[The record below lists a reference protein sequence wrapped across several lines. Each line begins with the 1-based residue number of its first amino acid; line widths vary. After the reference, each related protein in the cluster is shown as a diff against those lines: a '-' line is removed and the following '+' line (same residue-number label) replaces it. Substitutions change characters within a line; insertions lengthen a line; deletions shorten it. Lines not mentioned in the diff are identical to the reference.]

1 MPSGSNHAVRFD
13 HCGACTMPAFIERVD
28 VPRADQIP
36 PSATEGTLV
45 SIFRGIRGW
54 GWKPIRQTGQASA
67 RRASHASYLLLAFA
81 GLLVVL
87 CLSASAAT
95 DSTPAVKNPQP
106 HTTRNAVENVLQ
118 HARQLAT
125 RLHSEADPARLQPL
139 VVQLGA
145 LEQRVSALP
154 TVENDTLDELREL
167 ESQAHS
173 LARQIAFCN
182 PRLDFDKLLFI
193 KRHDS
198 AGVYHMCDQ
207 YYGCNA
213 KPGGGLF
220 VLEHPLSDHPHVVNL
235 LQDSVVQNGRLKG
248 HKLEGGSFLSP
259 ELSFDGQTILFAYSE
274 AQAWEKYQGSEAYEW
289 KPEYSYHIF
298 KCTAD
303 GSNLVQL
310 TDGPW
315 DDFDP
320 CFLPNGR
327 IVFISERRGG
337 YLRCGR
343 HCPVYTMHSMEADG
357 SDIIRLSHHETHE
370 WHPSVT
376 NDGMIVYTRWDYVD
390 RDTNIAHHIWT
401 CFPTG
406 AIRDRSTATI
416 PTNGKIARGWRWPSA
431 PFPIRANSWPVR
443 EPIMATSSDRWC

>member
-95 DSTPAVKNPQP
+95 DSTPAVKSPQP

-193 KRHDS
+193 KRHDA

-235 LQDSVVQNGRLKG
+235 LEDSVVQNGRLKG
-248 HKLEGGSFLSP
+248 QQARRGIVPVARAVVRRPDDPVRLQR
-259 ELSFDGQTILFAYSE
+259 GQGLGEISGERGLRVEARIQLPHFQVQCRRQQPGAVDRRAVGRFRSLLPAQRPDRVHLRAARRLFALRASLPGLHH
-274 AQAWEKYQGSEAYEW
+274 AQHGS
-289 KPEYSYHIF
+289 
-298 KCTAD
+298 
-303 GSNLVQL
+303 
-310 TDGPW
+310 
-315 DDFDP
+315 
-320 CFLPNGR
+320 
-327 IVFISERRGG
+327 RRQ
-337 YLRCGR
+337 R
-343 HCPVYTMHSMEADG
+343 HHSA
-357 SDIIRLSHHETHE
+357 
-370 WHPSVT
+370 
-376 NDGMIVYTRWDYVD
+376 
-390 RDTNIAHHIWT
+390 
-401 CFPTG
+401 
-406 AIRDRSTATI
+406 
-416 PTNGKIARGWRWPSA
+416 
-431 PFPIRANSWPVR
+431 
-443 EPIMATSSDRWC
+443 EPP